1 MSYWEMAKV
10 GYQELVNAII
20 RPPRAEY
27 LPEQL
32 GPTEFTF
39 GGHQFTRT
47 DFELTNERGMKIQC
61 SHWEP
66 VERKAVTLPC
76 VIYMHGN
83 ASARP
88 EALSQLAL
96 CLSLGATMVAFDFCG
111 SGLSEGDWVSLGYF
125 EREDLKVVVEHLRAS
140 DSVSTIAL
148 WGRSMGAA
156 TALLHG
162 DRDPSIA
169 AMVLDSP
176 FADLNQLAEEMV
188 DKGRQQGLTVPGF
201 VVGIAIRMI
210 RSSVQKQ
217 AGFNVRDLS
226 PAAHADRCFIP
237 ALFVAGEDDD
247 FIAPHHAQ
255 QIHDKYAGDK
265 NFVKVAGDHNSSR
278 PRFLYD
284 SAAIFLQTCL
294 QIPDGW
300 ALTGVDAYNHGSPPW
315 YSSAL
320 DMYRGMDLGMTR
332 QRQME
337 TQQAVYGML
346 SGGTFQDPRNS
357 GAPAVGPAPTGPG
370 TPWACVVCTLVNGPT
385 AAFCAA
391 CRNPAP

>member
-1 MSYWEMAKV
+1 MRGRSISYWEMAKV

-20 RPPRAEY
+20 RPPRADY
-27 LPEQL
+27 DLDQL
-32 GPTEFTF
+32 GPTQFAF
-39 GGHQFTRT
+39 GGEQFTRT
-47 DFELTNERGMKIQC
+47 DFQLTNDRGMKIQC

-66 VERKAVTLPC
+66 MQRKAEALPC
-76 VIYMHGN
+76 IIYMHGN

-88 EALSQLAL
+88 ESLQQLAL
-96 CLSLGATMVAFDFCG
+96 CLSLGATMMSFDFCG

-125 EREDLKVVVEHLRAS
+125 EREDLKAVVEYLRAS
-140 DSVSTIAL
+140 GRVSTIAL

-176 FADLNQLAEEMV
+176 FADLTQLAEEMV

-201 VVGIAIRMI
+201 VVSIAIRMI

-217 AGFNVRDLS
+217 AGFNIRDLS

-255 QIHDKYAGDK
+255 QIHDKYAGDR

-294 QIPDGW
+294 QIPDG
-300 ALTGVDAYNHGSPPW
+300 L
-315 YSSAL
+315 
-320 DMYRGMDLGMTR
+320 
-332 QRQME
+332 
-337 TQQAVYGML
+337 
-346 SGGTFQDPRNS
+346 
-357 GAPAVGPAPTGPG
+357 
-370 TPWACVVCTLVNGPT
+370 
-385 AAFCAA
+385 
-391 CRNPAP
+391 